1 MNAKAAEAPSLA
13 ERLESAR
20 EAEAAPRARVAEL
33 QAALRAAEE
42 RRDWPEVTRLEAE
55 LQPAREAL
63 GFASAVAEALASQA
77 TAIERER
84 QERQAARVKAE
95 QRERAQ
101 EVIAQALD
109 DERQAGEEIDGCLQ
123 QVIAAAETLQAAMRR
138 AQAAEHKVGQAKR
151 RVYEQKV
158 ILGEIGAVPGR
169 FGWPTPA
176 TALLDSE
183 PVLQALMKWNGP
195 QQRPRRPVITTTA
208 PPEGARALTQR
219 SPW

>member
-1 MNAKAAEAPSLA
+1 MKATVEAPTLA

-20 EAEAAPRARVAEL
+20 QAEAAPRARVVEL
-33 QAALRAAEE
+33 QAALQAAEE

-77 TAIERER
+77 TAIERESLGR
-84 QERQAARVKAE
+84 EAARLRAE

-109 DERQAGEEIDGCLQ
+109 DERQAGEEIGGCLQ
-123 QVIAAAETLQAAMRR
+123 QVLAAIGAAQDALRM
-138 AQAAEHKVGQAKR
+138 AQAAEHKVGHAKR
-151 RVYEQKV
+151 RVYEQRV

-176 TALLDSE
+176 TALIDTD
-183 PVLQALMKWNGP
+183 PVIRALMQWRGPDRWN
-195 QQRPRRPVITTTA
+195 RPA
-208 PPEGARALTQR
+208 PGAASAPAAPRGTTQR